1 MDATLTQYSTR
12 IAEIKQSISY
22 VSTILPAFANI
33 ENYLVELTIMRQYL
47 EDTLSQI
54 KELNTELMQRK
65 SIKNT
70 IVQSPNIINSKL
82 YTDDYVLNYDLFSKS
97 TNKIISVDNVHD
109 IPETPLYYI
118 SGLNQYAINIGGM
131 LLRGN
136 IGNIY
141 NSGKITN
148 NSTNIT
154 NLVYCKHKNQCQKL
168 LSGQLCKYYHD
179 PTELLQLK
187 DSGVISATTYKSQN
201 KPRNFSNTSWLYTE
215 YPEKARN
222 EHMRHFGSGDTLG
235 QYIQLLKIQDNKR
248 IALYKKN
255 YTDQCMHDILVLF
268 AMYSNQL

>member
-33 ENYLVELTIMRQYL
+33 ENYLVELTIMQQYL

-82 YTDDYVLNYDLFSKS
+82 YTDDAVLNYDLFLRS
-97 TNKIISVDNVHD
+97 TNKIIPVNNIHD

-141 NSGKITN
+141 NICKIAN
-148 NSTNIT
+148 NPTDIT
-154 NLVYCKHKNQCQKL
+154 NLVYCKHKNQCKRL
-168 LSGQLCKYYHD
+168 LSGLFCKYYHD
-179 PTELLQLK
+179 PAELQQLK
-187 DSGVISATTYKSQN
+187 DSGMISATTYKSQN
-201 KPRNFSNTSWLYTE
+201 KPRNFSNTSWIYTE
-215 YPEKARN
+215 YPENSSN
-222 EHMRHFGSGDTLG
+222 ENMRHFGSRDTLR
-235 QYIQLLKIQDNKR
+235 QYIQLAKIQKNSR
-248 IALYKKN
+248 TVQYKKN
-255 YTDQCMHDILVLF
+255 YADQCMHDILVLF
-268 AMYSNQL
+268 SMHSNEV